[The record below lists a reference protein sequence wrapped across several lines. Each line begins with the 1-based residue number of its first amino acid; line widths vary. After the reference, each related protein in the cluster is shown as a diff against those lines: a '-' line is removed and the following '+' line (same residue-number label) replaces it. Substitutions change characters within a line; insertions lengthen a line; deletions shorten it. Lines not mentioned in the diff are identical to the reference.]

1 MHMQLPSLG
10 RKRAYCTIH
19 HLACIN
25 YSQQLDIR
33 IYHNKLAYAERGV
46 LAHNQIR
53 PHHHFQTQTTSLAKF
68 SLDLIKIKKKKAC
81 KFIVWLRQ
89 FCFTSSDMMEWI
101 VVYAEECHWTKGGRN
116 NNNNNN
122 NTNNNIFHAVSR
134 SRTSNVK

>member
-1 MHMQLPSLG
+1 MHHKIMHMQLPSLG

-68 SLDLIKIKKKKAC
+68 SLDLIKIKKKK
-81 KFIVWLRQ
+81 
-89 FCFTSSDMMEWI
+89 
-101 VVYAEECHWTKGGRN
+101 
-116 NNNNNN
+116 
-122 NTNNNIFHAVSR
+122 HANSLFDLDNFVSLVP
-134 SRTSNVK
+134 T